1 MTLPIPTIIQAF
13 AEDPNDPTFSCYPG
27 EDPTEISKL
36 FASQITKKE
45 KSMSLNPVHI
55 TEAAPVITPVP
66 GIQGYNVS
74 NKSGII
80 RTLARLGF
88 VPDGQQDKIESL
100 AAHNMDTGIKVD
112 VYALDARLKT
122 TGASISQRLAFKASL
137 SQAGMLF
144 VPR

>member
-1 MTLPIPTIIQAF
+1 MTPPIPTMIRAF
-13 AEDPNDPTFSCYPG
+13 AEDPYHPSLDCYPDQDPT
-27 EDPTEISKL
+27 TIAKL
-36 FASQITKKE
+36 FAATTMKAKN
-45 KSMSLNPVHI
+45 MSLNPVHI
-55 TEAAPVITPVP
+55 TEAAPVIKPVP
-66 GIQGYNVS
+66 GIQAYNIS
-74 NKSGII
+74 NKSGMI

-88 VPDGQQDKIESL
+88 VPDGQQDRIESL

-137 SQAGMLF
+137 GHAGMLF